1 MTAATRA
8 DASVASA
15 DIVKRR
21 HIGRTSLEVTAL
33 GLGCA
38 GLGGLYRD
46 VDEAQARATIDRAW
60 EAGIRLFDTAPF
72 YGYTKSEHNVGA
84 ALRERER
91 DSYVLSTKAGRIM
104 RPERGGGARAPRD
117 GWAHPLPFVPVYD
130 YTYDG
135 IMRSFDDSLQRLGV
149 ARIDILLVHD
159 IGTFTHG
166 ERHAHYWRQLS
177 EGGFKAL
184 DALRASGAV
193 RAVGLGVNEEAVV
206 LDAMREFEID
216 CALLA
221 GRYTLL
227 EQGTLDTLLPEC
239 ERRGVSILVGGAFN
253 SGILARGVRHLRA
266 APDAASSA
274 LKFNYGEA
282 PVQVV
287 ERVERIET
295 VCDAYGVTLPSAALR
310 FPYAHSVVASVL
322 TGASSADELAQNV
335 AAFSAAA
342 PAELW
347 EALRSEGLL
356 DSRAPTPDA

>member
-1 MTAATRA
+1 MSAGTRI
-8 DASVASA
+8 DIAS
-15 DIVKRR
+15 RR
-21 HIGRTSLEVTAL
+21 RVGRTSLEVTAL
-33 GLGCA
+33 GLGGA

-46 VDEAQARATIDRAW
+46 VGEHEARATIDRAW
-60 EAGIRLFDTAPF
+60 EAGVRLFDTAPY
-72 YGYTKSEHNVGA
+72 YGYTKSEHYVGA

-91 DSYVLSTKAGRIM
+91 DTYVLSTKAGRLM
-104 RPERGGGARAPRD
+104 RPERGEQARAPRD
-117 GWAHPLPFVPVYD
+117 GWAHPLPFAPVYD

-135 IMRSFDDSLQRLGV
+135 ILRSFDDSLQRLGV

-206 LDAMREFEID
+206 LDAMREFDID

-227 EQGTLDTLLPEC
+227 EQRTLDLLLPEC
-239 ERRGVSILVGGAFN
+239 ERRGVSLLIGGAFN
-253 SGILARGVRHLRA
+253 SGILARGVRHLREA
-266 APDAASSA
+266 AGAASSA

-282 PVQVV
+282 PAEIV
-287 ERVERIET
+287 ERVERIEA
-295 VCDAYGVTLPSAALR
+295 VCDAHGVPLPSAALR
-310 FPYAHSVVASVL
+310 FPYAHPAVASVL
-322 TGASSADELAQNV
+322 TGASSVDELAQNV
-335 AAFSAAA
+335 AAFLA
-342 PAELW
+342 PIPRALW
-347 EALRSEGLL
+347 ETLRREGLL
-356 DSRAPTPDA
+356 DGRAPIPAA

>member
-1 MTAATRA
+1 M
-8 DASVASA
+8 SA
-15 DIVKRR
+15 GIAVRR
-21 HIGRTSLEVTAL
+21 RVGRTSLEVTAL
-33 GLGCA
+33 GLGGA

-46 VDEAQARATIDRAW
+46 VDEKDARATIDLAW
-60 EAGIRLFDTAPF
+60 EAGIRLFDTAPY
-72 YGYTKSEHNVGA
+72 YGYTKSEHYLGA
-84 ALRERER
+84 ALRERDR
-91 DSYVLSTKAGRIM
+91 DAYVLSTKAGRIM
-104 RPERGGGARAPRD
+104 RPERGEQARAPRD
-117 GWAHPLPFVPVYD
+117 GWAHPLPFAPVYD

-149 ARIDILLVHD
+149 ARIDIVLVHD

-227 EQGTLDTLLPEC
+227 EQATLDALLPEC

-266 APDAASSA
+266 APGAQSSG
-274 LKFNYGEA
+274 LKFNYGDA
-282 PVQVV
+282 PAEVV
-287 ERVERIET
+287 ARVERIEA
-295 VCDAYGVTLPSAALR
+295 VCDAHGVPLPSAALR
-310 FPYAHSVVASVL
+310 FPYAHPAVASVL
-322 TGASSADELAQNV
+322 TGASSASELSQNI
-335 AAFSAAA
+335 AAFVERA
-342 PAELW
+342 PAAFW
-347 EALRSEGLL
+347 ENLRGEGLL

>member
-1 MTAATRA
+1 MSGGTGI
-8 DASVASA
+8 
-15 DIVKRR
+15 DIAVRR
-21 HIGRTSLEVTAL
+21 RIGRTSVEVTAL

-46 VDEAQARATIDRAW
+46 IDERQARATIDRAW
-60 EAGIRLFDTAPF
+60 EAGIRLFDTAPY
-72 YGYTKSEHNVGA
+72 YGYTKSEHYVGA
-84 ALRERER
+84 ALRERDR
-91 DSYVLSTKAGRIM
+91 DAYVLSTKAGRLM
-104 RPERGGGARAPRD
+104 RPERGDQARAPRD
-117 GWAHPLPFVPVYD
+117 GWAHPLPFAPVYD

-159 IGTFTHG
+159 IGAVTHG

-206 LDAMREFEID
+206 LDAMREFEVD

-227 EQGTLDTLLPEC
+227 EQATLDALLPEC
-239 ERRGVSILVGGAFN
+239 ERRGVSLLVGGAFN

-266 APDAASSA
+266 SPGAASSA

-282 PVQVV
+282 PAEIVA
-287 ERVERIET
+287 RVERIET
-295 VCDAYGVTLPSAALR
+295 VCDAHGVSLPSAALR
-310 FPYAHSVVASVL
+310 FPYAHPAVASVL
-322 TGASSADELAQNV
+322 TGASSADELSQNV
-335 AAFSAAA
+335 AAFAARA
-342 PAELW
+342 PAAFW
-347 EALRSEGLL
+347 EALRRDGLL
-356 DSRAPTPDA
+356 DARAPTPDA

>member
-1 MTAATRA
+1 MSAGAG
-8 DASVASA
+8 ASA
-15 DIVKRR
+15 GANADIAQRR
-21 HIGRTSLEVTAL
+21 RIGRTSLEVTAL

-46 VDEAQARATIDRAW
+46 VGASEARATIDGAW
-60 EAGIRLFDTAPF
+60 DAGIRLFDTAPY
-72 YGYTKSEHNVGA
+72 YGYTKGEHYLGA
-84 ALRERER
+84 ALRERDR
-91 DSYVLSTKAGRIM
+91 DGYVLSTKAGRIM
-104 RPERGGGARAPRD
+104 RPERGDGARAPRD
-117 GWAHPLPFVPVYD
+117 GWAHPLPFLPVYD

-159 IGTFTHG
+159 IGKFTHG

-206 LDAMREFEID
+206 LDAMREFDID

-227 EQGTLDTLLPEC
+227 EQATLDALLPEC
-239 ERRGVSILVGGAFN
+239 ERRGVSLLIGGAFN
-253 SGILARGVRHLRA
+253 SGILARGVRHLRE
-266 APDAASSA
+266 APGAASSA

-282 PVQVV
+282 PAEVV
-287 ERVERIET
+287 ARVERIEA
-295 VCDAYGVTLPSAALR
+295 VCDAYGVSLPSAALR
-310 FPYAHSVVASVL
+310 FPYAHPAVASVL
-322 TGASSADELAQNV
+322 TGASSPGELSQNV
-335 AAFSAAA
+335 ASFIARA
-342 PAELW
+342 PAAFW
-347 EALRSEGLL
+347 ETLRREGLL
-356 DSRAPTPDA
+356 DSRAPAPDA